1 MNIIPSI
8 TLTDGLSSV
17 PTHIL
22 QANILRDF
30 YDKIPGLCAVAA
42 IIAALWLA
50 NWFLLHRKRD
60 LNEESRFPRRIAM
73 ILLVGLGLV
82 LIIIALPVSD
92 ATQGDLFRL
101 LGLLLTAAIA
111 LSSTTFIA
119 NVMAGLMLR
128 AVRSFRPGDFV
139 EVAEHFGR
147 VSARGLFHTEIQ
159 TEDHNLTTLPN
170 LYLISNPI
178 IVVHASGTVVSA
190 TVSLGYDNQH
200 SKIQPLLIKAAERAG
215 LEDPFVQVTELGDFS
230 VTYRAAGFLP
240 EVKQIL
246 TARSNLREM
255 MLDTLHGAGVEIVSP
270 TFMNQRRI
278 AEKERTVPDEKASS
292 LKRSVAKDGV
302 PEELIFDKAEKAEKI
317 EKLKSAKDRLNAE
330 IEELRTDL
338 KKADEDQKASL
349 ERKIARREKR
359 AEAVQ
364 EIIETYQEEP
374 QTQPAPKRK
383 KKKKKS
389 SSK

>member
-1 MNIIPSI
+1 MNIIAS
-8 TLTDGLSSV
+8 LNSSAE
-17 PTHIL
+17 
-22 QANILRDF
+22 ANILERFLDTLPNL
-30 YDKIPGLCAVAA
+30 ILPLIAVALVV
-42 IIAALWLA
+42 AALWLA
-50 NWFLLHRKRD
+50 NWLLLHRRRD

-73 ILLVGLGLV
+73 ILLVAVGAV
-82 LIIIALPVSD
+82 LIILALTVENES
-92 ATQGDLFRL
+92 TRSDLFRL

-128 AVRSFRPGDFV
+128 AVKSFKPGDFV
-139 EVAEHFGR
+139 HVGEHFGR

-159 TEDHNLTTLPN
+159 TEDRNLTTLPN
-170 LYLISNPI
+170 LFLISNPI
-178 IVVHASGTVVSA
+178 TVVHASGTVVSA

-270 TFMNQRRI
+270 TFMNQKRI
-278 AEKERTVPDEKASS
+278 AEKGRTVPDEKASR
-292 LKRSVAKDGV
+292 LKRATVKDGV

-317 EKLKSAKDRLNAE
+317 EKLKAGRDRLNAE
-330 IEELRTDL
+330 IEELKGEL
-338 KKADEDQKASL
+338 KKAEEDQKGTL
-349 ERKIARREKR
+349 ERKIARKEKR
-359 AEAVQ
+359 AEAVR

-374 QTQPAPKRK
+374 QTKPTPKRK
-383 KKKKKS
+383 KKGKKGS
-389 SSK
+389 CSE